1 MKNKYVRIFD
11 TTLRDGEQ
19 SPGATLTSNEKLEIA
34 RGLAR
39 LGVDVIEAGFPAA
52 SPDDF
57 LGVQRIAQ
65 DVGNAPD
72 GETAPVIC
80 GLARATKKDIDAAW
94 EAIRPAAKARIHTF
108 LATSPI
114 HMEHKLRM
122 EPDEVVERVAEM
134 VAYARSLC
142 GDVEFSPEDAGRS
155 EPEFLYRV
163 LDAAIRAG
171 ATTLNIPDTVGYT
184 TPDEFHDLI
193 AAIIKHTPG
202 IEDVVVSVHC
212 HNDLGLATANTL
224 AGISAGARQAEV
236 TVNGLGER
244 AGNTSLEEVI
254 MTLHT
259 RRPVYGLETGVDTTQ
274 ITRVSRMV
282 SNYTG
287 MPVQPNKAI
296 VGANAFAHE
305 AGIHQDGMLK
315 HNSTYEI
322 MLPSTVGLTRS
333 RLVLG
338 KHSGRHALKTRLS
351 ELGFDLDQDEL
362 NEAFKRFKK
371 LADKKK
377 TVTDADLEVMVEDQI
392 YQAKQ
397 IYSLDGLQ
405 VACGTMGLPT
415 ATVRL
420 CGPEENLHIQAA
432 IGTGP
437 VDAVYKAIDEIVQVP
452 NTLLEFSINAVT
464 EGIDAIGEVTVRLKP
479 KNGSIPRRTSPQ
491 NGRRRARTFGGYGAD
506 TDIIVASAKAYLS
519 GLNKLIVAREHL
531 DHAEVAIEVEQPS
544 TVSVG

>member
-1 MKNKYVRIFD
+1 MKKNYVRIFD

-65 DVGNAPD
+65 DIGNAPD

-163 LDAAIRAG
+163 LEAAIQAG

-193 AAIIKHTPG
+193 AGIIKHTPG

-244 AGNTSLEEVI
+244 AGNTSLEEVV

-437 VDAVYKAIDEIVQVP
+437 VDAVYKAIDEIVRVP

-479 KNGSIPRRTSPQ
+479 ENGSIPRRTSPQ
-491 NGRRRARTFGGYGAD
+491 SGRRHARSFGGYGAD

-531 DHAEVAIEVEQPS
+531 DQADVAIEIEQPS
-544 TVSVG
+544 AISVG

>member
-1 MKNKYVRIFD
+1 MTKPNNYVRIFD

-19 SPGATLTSNEKLEIA
+19 SPGATLTSPEKLEIA

-39 LGVDVIEAGFPAA
+39 LGVDIIEAGFPVA

-57 LGVQRIAQ
+57 QGVYRIAQ
-65 DVGNAPD
+65 EVGNTPRG
-72 GETAPVIC
+72 GEAGESPPPIIC
-80 GLARATKKDIDAAW
+80 GLARATEADIDAAW
-94 EAIRPAAKARIHTF
+94 EAVQPAASPRIHTF

-114 HMEHKLRM
+114 HMEHKLGM
-122 EPDEVVERVAEM
+122 SPEEVLARVAKM
-134 VAYARSLC
+134 VAYAHALC
-142 GDVEFSPEDAGRS
+142 ADVEFSPEDAGRS
-155 EPEFLYRV
+155 QPAFLYRV
-163 LDAAIRAG
+163 LEAAIRAG

-184 TPDEFHDLI
+184 TPDEFRDLI
-193 AAIIKHTPG
+193 AGIMANVPG
-202 IEDVVVSVHC
+202 IEEVTVSVHC

-224 AGISAGARQAEV
+224 AGIMAGARQAEV

-244 AGNTSLEEVI
+244 AGNTALEEVV
-254 MTLHT
+254 MALHT
-259 RRPVYGLETGVDTTQ
+259 RHPVYALETGIDTKQ
-274 ITRVSRMV
+274 ITRISHMI

-315 HNSTYEI
+315 NNNTYEI
-322 MLPSTVGLTRS
+322 MLPATVGLSRS

-338 KHSGRHALKTRLS
+338 KHSGRHALKTRLE
-351 ELGFDLDQDEL
+351 ELGFDLGEDEL
-362 NEAFKRFKK
+362 AEAFQRFKQV
-371 LADKKK
+371 ADKKK
-377 TVTDADLEVMVEDQI
+377 TITDADLEVLVEDQM

-397 IYSLDGLQ
+397 IYSLAGLQ

-420 CGPEENLHIQAA
+420 HGPEGETYVQASV
-432 IGTGP
+432 GTGP
-437 VDAVYKAIDEIVQVP
+437 VDAAYKAIDDVLQVP
-452 NTLLEFSINAVT
+452 NTLLEFSVNAVT

-479 KNGSIPRRTSPQ
+479 ENGSIPRRTSPQ
-491 NGRRRARTFGGYGAD
+491 SGRSHARSFGGYGAD

-519 GLNKLIVAREHL
+519 GLNKLIAAREYL
-531 DHAEVAIEVEQPS
+531 EQEAEIVV
-544 TVSVG
+544 

>member
-1 MKNKYVRIFD
+1 
-11 TTLRDGEQ
+11 
-19 SPGATLTSNEKLEIA
+19 
-34 RGLAR
+34 
-39 LGVDVIEAGFPAA
+39 
-52 SPDDF
+52 
-57 LGVQRIAQ
+57 
-65 DVGNAPD
+65 
-72 GETAPVIC
+72 
-80 GLARATKKDIDAAW
+80 
-94 EAIRPAAKARIHTF
+94 
-108 LATSPI
+108 
-114 HMEHKLRM
+114 
-122 EPDEVVERVAEM
+122 
-134 VAYARSLC
+134 
-142 GDVEFSPEDAGRS
+142 
-155 EPEFLYRV
+155 
-163 LDAAIRAG
+163 
-171 ATTLNIPDTVGYT
+171 
-184 TPDEFHDLI
+184 
-193 AAIIKHTPG
+193 
-202 IEDVVVSVHC
+202 
-212 HNDLGLATANTL
+212 L

-244 AGNTSLEEVI
+244 AGNTSLEEVV

-259 RRPVYGLETGVDTTQ
+259 RRPVYELETGIDSTQ

-322 MLPSTVGLTRS
+322 MLPSTVGLSRS

-338 KHSGRHALKTRLS
+338 KHSGRHALKTRLT

-420 CGPEENLHIQAA
+420 CGPEGNLHVQAA

-437 VDAVYKAIDEIVQVP
+437 VDAVYKAIDEIVRVP

-479 KNGSIPRRTSPQ
+479 ENGSIPRRTSPQ
-491 NGRRRARTFGGYGAD
+491 SGRRHARSFGGYGAD

-531 DHAEVAIEVEQPS
+531 DHADVAIEMEQPS
-544 TVSVG
+544 AISVS